1 MVEEA
6 VDEGELAAE
15 HDGHEGGGVEVE
27 LGEGVQLG
35 EDVQAHEVG
44 LVDEEDGDLFCGAD
58 VLEGVAHGFE
68 ESGGGEEGCGGAEL
82 EADLAK
88 QLEHGAGG
96 GDEAEDAVLGRV
108 EAALGVA
115 EGGGLAGADFTGD
128 DRDEVCVESVVET
141 LEECVESREGEE
153 FVEGD
158 LLGEGFGAE
167 AECVC
172 E

>member
-1 MVEEA
+1 MWCGWADAGSLEGIAHDFEEA
-6 VDEGELAAE
+6 GS
-15 HDGHEGGGVEVE
+15 G
-27 LGEGVQLG
+27 
-35 EDVQAHEVG
+35 
-44 LVDEEDGDLFCGAD
+44 
-58 VLEGVAHGFE
+58 E
-68 ESGGGEEGCGGAEL
+68 ESCGGAEL

-115 EGGGLAGADFTGD
+115 EGGGLAGADFAGD
-128 DRDEVCVESVVET
+128 DRDEVCVEGVVET

-158 LLGEGFGAE
+158 LLGEGFGTE
-167 AECVC
+167 TEGVD

>member
-1 MVEEA
+1 VVEEA

-35 EDVQAHEVG
+35 EDVEAHEVG

-58 VLEGVAHGFE
+58 VLEGITHGFE
-68 ESGGGEEGCGGAEL
+68 EAGGGEEGCGGTEL
-82 EADLAK
+82 EADLAE

-96 GDEAEDAVLGRV
+96 GDEAQDAVLGRV

-115 EGGGLAGADFTGD
+115 EGSGLAGADFAGD
-128 DRDEVCVESVVET
+128 YGDEMGVEGIVEA

-153 FVEGD
+153 FVEGN
-158 LLGEGFGAE
+158 LLGEGFGTE
-167 AECVC
+167 AEGVG